1 MATQQTLTIRHATEA
16 DLPIIMELVKSAIK
30 IMHDSG
36 NTGQWKD
43 GYPGKDVIMADITSD
58 TCYLLLA
65 GDKPVGS
72 FALKPGPDPTYS
84 EIYDGAWLNDK
95 PYATIHRIAS
105 SGEVKGVFSLAL
117 RFALQRYDSIRI
129 DTHADNKVMQSA
141 IAKAGFSYCGIIHCW
156 NGSERLAYQFNKG

>member
-84 EIYDGAWLNDK
+84 EIYDGAWLNDL
-95 PYATIHRIAS
+95 PYC
-105 SGEVKGVFSLAL
+105 
-117 RFALQRYDSIRI
+117 IRI
-129 DTHADNKVMQSA
+129 LASMGLLFLLKQYGFLPFYLVYPVDCGVELRHAVVA
-141 IAKAGFSYCGIIHCW
+141 
-156 NGSERLAYQFNKG
+156 

>member
-16 DLPIIMELVKSAIK
+16 DLPIIMKLVKSAIK

-84 EIYDGAWLNDK
+84 EIYDGAWLNDL
-95 PYATIHRIAS
+95 P
-105 SGEVKGVFSLAL
+105 
-117 RFALQRYDSIRI
+117 
-129 DTHADNKVMQSA
+129 
-141 IAKAGFSYCGIIHCW
+141 
-156 NGSERLAYQFNKG
+156 